1 VWKFENT
8 NLFSKIFQ
16 HILSSVS
23 KCKDELD
30 LIKSLKNS
38 LCFYVS
44 DVMDQEEKPLNSF
57 PLFPDGISSQIKKF
71 FKDSPAKYSCF
82 AFSCLQAKALCE
94 EVPKE
99 FIHASLQKHADQLSS
114 DHRGISKE
122 TLELLE
128 ARGREFGKSVS
139 KFYNPDAGF
148 FPSNHASFEFP
159 RGLGGVKGDLVFHD
173 RLTQT
178 PIGYYCDPDDR
189 PEPFVIGLFGQPG
202 MGKSVRINLLV
213 SQLSKH
219 FPGVS
224 HKDLVYQR
232 TCHVEHWDGYVG
244 QPIVILDD
252 LGQAADGDDIKEF
265 QTLVSCCPYVLP
277 MAHLDEKG
285 RKFSSPVIITTSNL
299 LYGGVL
305 KNAYEDLIVIDD
317 ASFWRRFHLPLY
329 VEKNQL
335 YRLKEEPSWVRSW
348 NLLIDTTRD
357 RCGLLGVDSDQYFSQ
372 RTAFSETV
380 PANSHVYSQGL
391 WKLFPEKEISYI
403 SQLFEKRSYYHKNI
417 SHTWRQDVVGKVQDT
432 TVLEPL
438 LEHLENHNFTESL
451 GYTSGT
457 GQTKSIL
464 FPAYPPPGPLPVRVE
479 PICEPLKVRIITA
492 GIGDTFC
499 LKPLQVAMW
508 KALGLEPQFCLTHGE
523 SLQGAIKRVYD
534 NSHEDS
540 VWISGDYSAATDSFA
555 IAASEALLKGILS
568 SISHE
573 PTKRWAMKE
582 ISPHLLV
589 YPPDSGIMPVLQ
601 RSGQLMGSL
610 LSFPLL
616 CLLNDCTAKFSG
628 LTPDQYLINGDD
640 IIMRAPR
647 EVYPLWKEQVENFG
661 LSLSL
666 GKNYIHKNFGT
677 VNSQFICDDTVLG
690 SGKQRVLDRRSHV
703 LGECLRDLELSSLDT
718 DPIELKDLFKSVN
731 RSKLSRTVRSISVPY
746 SHGGLGFSW
755 GRPLV
760 EPVDRRTAKLCYL
773 NDLFRKIKP
782 KKGYLSVPY
791 LSHEEKSVKQLATME
806 EAFNAVVTSKEYHE
820 DFLTPVDL
828 QLVQKR
834 CMTHAHLRWCLLDSE
849 LSELPS
855 LSFLRVYEI
864 PFSDVRIRKE
874 LQKEIDSLFL
884 ERFLRSTPDFGYKD
898 YRDLILQ
905 KTMGLKENM
914 TNSVTHLVE
923 LMDLNV
929 QPDFVRFLNLDYKA
943 KEFSKKDFEGSL
955 AKVLRPKEFN
965 LELEDI
971 CFEDFSVSVVES
983 YSEVLNLWQSVFL
996 QDLNMENESNN
1007 SPRPM
1012 DRQSDLVSTDSS

>member
-1 VWKFENT
+1 MPPNKGTNRVTRSLVTFAGNVSVGVPPFEEVFLMKAYFMGENRLDRILYSLLHLLDVCVRYEHQGLTYLINRKNFERNVRNNYSRQISNHFKELSTAQGTRFNLLEFALKNGIKLDSICGTFPLKFRNFRFVAHSLRISYSLYLTFRMHGLGTLKFRQRTRGGVWKFENT

-277 MAHLDEKG
+277 MAHLEEKG

-380 PANSHVYSQGL
+380 PADSHVYSQGL

-417 SHTWRQDVVGKVQDT
+417 SHTWRQD
-432 TVLEPL
+432 
-438 LEHLENHNFTESL
+438 
-451 GYTSGT
+451 
-457 GQTKSIL
+457 
-464 FPAYPPPGPLPVRVE
+464 R
-479 PICEPLKVRIITA
+479 
-492 GIGDTFC
+492 
-499 LKPLQVAMW
+499 
-508 KALGLEPQFCLTHGE
+508 
-523 SLQGAIKRVYD
+523 
-534 NSHEDS
+534 
-540 VWISGDYSAATDSFA
+540 
-555 IAASEALLKGILS
+555 
-568 SISHE
+568 
-573 PTKRWAMKE
+573 
-582 ISPHLLV
+582 
-589 YPPDSGIMPVLQ
+589 
-601 RSGQLMGSL
+601 
-610 LSFPLL
+610 
-616 CLLNDCTAKFSG
+616 
-628 LTPDQYLINGDD
+628 
-640 IIMRAPR
+640 
-647 EVYPLWKEQVENFG
+647 
-661 LSLSL
+661 
-666 GKNYIHKNFGT
+666 
-677 VNSQFICDDTVLG
+677 
-690 SGKQRVLDRRSHV
+690 
-703 LGECLRDLELSSLDT
+703 
-718 DPIELKDLFKSVN
+718 KSV
-731 RSKLSRTVRSISVPY
+731 V
-746 SHGGLGFSW
+746 
-755 GRPLV
+755 
-760 EPVDRRTAKLCYL
+760 
-773 NDLFRKIKP
+773 
-782 KKGYLSVPY
+782 
-791 LSHEEKSVKQLATME
+791 
-806 EAFNAVVTSKEYHE
+806 
-820 DFLTPVDL
+820 
-828 QLVQKR
+828 
-834 CMTHAHLRWCLLDSE
+834 
-849 LSELPS
+849 
-855 LSFLRVYEI
+855 
-864 PFSDVRIRKE
+864 
-874 LQKEIDSLFL
+874 
-884 ERFLRSTPDFGYKD
+884 
-898 YRDLILQ
+898 
-905 KTMGLKENM
+905 
-914 TNSVTHLVE
+914 
-923 LMDLNV
+923 
-929 QPDFVRFLNLDYKA
+929 
-943 KEFSKKDFEGSL
+943 
-955 AKVLRPKEFN
+955 
-965 LELEDI
+965 
-971 CFEDFSVSVVES
+971 
-983 YSEVLNLWQSVFL
+983 
-996 QDLNMENESNN
+996 
-1007 SPRPM
+1007 
-1012 DRQSDLVSTDSS
+1012 